1 LGALRPV
8 GDPASKTCVS
18 AVYVSLCGM
27 DEREDAEL
35 AELAALLRER
45 NALEARLGPPVE
57 SSG

>member
-1 LGALRPV
+1 V
-8 GDPASKTCVS
+8 GDPASKTYVS